1 MSPRDNQEQGP
12 VIRDRRRIDP
22 ATGQVRESG
31 APGPQASQQGA
42 GAPGPQRGPGSQ
54 QGAGGSAGGGQGR
67 PGRHSVSRPGGPG
80 PRTQSSGASA
90 GGQPPAGGPPGNG
103 ADDSPADTV
112 RAGNGDTVPTGSG
125 DAAAKANQAITML
138 AERTADLQRL
148 QAEYAN
154 YRKRVER
161 DRIAVREQALA
172 NVLNELLPVLDDIG
186 RAREHG
192 ELSGGFKSVAESLES
207 IVVKLGLTAYG
218 ENGDPFDPT
227 LHEALMHEYSDA
239 VTEPTAVRILQPGY
253 RVGDRIIR
261 PARVAVAEPGGGTAQ
276 PETGQGEANAAEPEP
291 SADLADEAGDG
302 DGN

>member
-1 MSPRDNQEQGP
+1 
-12 VIRDRRRIDP
+12 
-22 ATGQVRESG
+22 
-31 APGPQASQQGA
+31 
-42 GAPGPQRGPGSQ
+42 
-54 QGAGGSAGGGQGR
+54 
-67 PGRHSVSRPGGPG
+67 
-80 PRTQSSGASA
+80 
-90 GGQPPAGGPPGNG
+90 
-103 ADDSPADTV
+103 
-112 RAGNGDTVPTGSG
+112 
-125 DAAAKANQAITML
+125 ML

-207 IVVKLGLTAYG
+207 IAVKLGLTAYG
-218 ENGDPFDPT
+218 EKGDAFDPT
-227 LHEALMHEYSDA
+227 LHEALMHEYSDE

-261 PARVAVAEPGGGTAQ
+261 PARVAVAEPGDGTAQ
-276 PETGQGEANAAEPEP
+276 PSKTDEAEPEP
-291 SADLADEAGDG
+291 SADLADEAGDNG